1 MTNTYPLQMRKLTKP
16 VVFLS
21 VLMAMN
27 SGLLAKEIA
36 GKTIITRGIVQAGQ
50 TVYLASSVFLNVVHR
65 FTERMW

>member
-36 GKTIITRGIVQAGQ
+36 GKTIITRGIVQATDSIPGLQ
-50 TVYLASSVFLNVVHR
+50 RILIDC
-65 FTERMW
+65 